1 MTDTL
6 SYLRGKYGLRMTL
19 DQVASEINMS
29 VHTLR
34 NQKYLGKLPFAA
46 YKDDGDRITFVN
58 TEVLASYIDGQN
70 A

>member
-1 MTDTL
+1 
-6 SYLRGKYGLRMTL
+6 MTL